1 MQITRLPPGQARI
14 QGPYHSAPTRARA
27 VQCDRII
34 QYTMVRTD
42 SRRKKD
48 APDHAGHT
56 APGVQEPHHTG
67 LTGEGVRHV
76 CESYTG
82 IHSEYELA
90 VL

>member
-1 MQITRLPPGQARI
+1 
-14 QGPYHSAPTRARA
+14 
-27 VQCDRII
+27 
-34 QYTMVRTD
+34 MVRTD